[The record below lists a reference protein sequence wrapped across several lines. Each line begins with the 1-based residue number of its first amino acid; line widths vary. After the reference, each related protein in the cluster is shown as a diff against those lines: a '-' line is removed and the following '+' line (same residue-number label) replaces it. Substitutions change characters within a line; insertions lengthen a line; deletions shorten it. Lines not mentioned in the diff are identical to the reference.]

1 MTHLLGINCNCGL
14 TPRALSTHIYGIDL
28 KNYHI
33 ITNVKIKAFLIVSR
47 PNREAHRVLRLVLD
61 KNRHVGHARRNYV
74 ETSPF
79 FWEILDFFFQMLFSN
94 IRKALNVLK
103 VSKINIK
110 ILTIACFTCAIETIS
125 TITRIAGTIIATNS
139 VYAGGI
145 SLTPVRSCLA
155 FVDILNRKNL

>member
-1 MTHLLGINCNCGL
+1 MTYLLGINCNCGL
-14 TPRALSTHIYGIDL
+14 TPWALSTHIYGIDL

-47 PNREAHRVLRLVLD
+47 PNRGAHRVLRLVLD
-61 KNRHVGHARRNYV
+61 KNRHVGHTTSKRRL
-74 ETSPF
+74 F
-79 FWEILDFFFQMLFSN
+79 FWEILDFFFQRLFSN
-94 IRKALNVLK
+94 IRKVLNVLK

-110 ILTIACFTCAIETIS
+110 ILIIACFTCAIETIS